1 MTIISQQ
8 QEGARPAAHSAAW
21 DPGQYE
27 RFKRERAQPFFD
39 LVTRIPDR
47 PVRFAAD
54 LGCGTGELTRQLLA
68 KWPAAQIWGVDNSG
82 QMLERARGGEPNHRL
97 VFVEADLRQW
107 RSPQALDC
115 IVSNAA
121 LHWVPDHAGL
131 LAQLAS
137 WLAPGGILAVQM
149 PNTAGEPAYRL
160 LAELTAQP
168 RWAGALAARK
178 RRPAIEAPEWYVG
191 QLRALGHETDVWETI
206 YYHQLPDA
214 LAIVE
219 WLKGTSLRP
228 ILSALSGHEA
238 LASEFL
244 SEYASGLTRLYPAS
258 TSGVIFPFRRLF
270 FLARR
275 S

>member
-1 MTIISQQ
+1 LTITSRQPE
-8 QEGARPAAHSAAW
+8 EGRPAAHSAAW

-68 KWPAAQIWGVDNSG
+68 KWPGAQIWGVDNSA
-82 QMLERARGGEPNHRL
+82 QMLERARGGEPNPRL
-97 VFVEADLRQW
+97 MFVEADLRQW
-107 RSPQALDC
+107 RSPQPLDC
-115 IVSNAA
+115 IISNAA
-121 LHWVPDHAGL
+121 LHWVPDHVGL

-137 WLAPGGILAVQM
+137 WLTADGILAVQM
-149 PNTAGEPAYRL
+149 PNTAGEPAYQL
-160 LAELTAQP
+160 LAELAAQP
-168 RWAGALAARK
+168 RWAGALAAR
-178 RRPAIEAPEWYVG
+178 RPGPAIEAPQWYVRH
-191 QLRALGHETDVWETI
+191 LRTLGLETDVWETI

-219 WLKGTSLRP
+219 WIKGTSLRP
-228 ILSALSGHEA
+228 ILSALAERETA
-238 LASEFL
+238 EFL
-244 SEYASGLTRLYPAS
+244 SEFAAGLTRLFPANP
-258 TSGVIFPFRRLF
+258 TGVVFPFRRLF

-275 S
+275 M